1 MKEISLKGKSLNK
14 IFDFHIILPVI
25 FLVLMGLYCILSK
38 AYGSEEIS
46 VFYNYLNFI
55 ILGFI
60 LFLVVTF
67 LPEKFIYSLSF
78 PSYFLTLILLMLVL
92 VIGREISGTKGWL
105 RLGGFS
111 MQPSEFAKLAV
122 ILVSAYILSFGG
134 ITVSNVRGL
143 LTLVVIYVIPVSL
156 VAIQPDFGT
165 AIVMLG
171 ILWGLLF
178 WAGFNLNILLVSI
191 GIPIATLFYLKGIVE
206 FVIVVAIIFAVLY
219 YANRPKIIPIVISI
233 ALIVAL
239 AIPSRELIHYLPG
252 HQQARI
258 QAFIDPTV
266 EPTAK
271 SYNII
276 QSVLAVGSGGF
287 FGKGFFKGTQTQLGF
302 VIAQTS
308 DFAFSIPA
316 EEFGFVGAVSII
328 VAFLILIRRVVQI
341 GLQSRSLF
349 FRYINLGYS
358 FLLIIHFVENVGM
371 VIGLFPVMGIPLPFI
386 SKGGSFLVVNFLL
399 VGVAMNSY
407 RHLQQR

>member
-1 MKEISLKGKSLNK
+1 MKEISLKRNSLNK
-14 IFDFHIILPVI
+14 IFDYQIILSVF
-25 FLVLMGLYCILSK
+25 FLVLMGLYCVLSK
-38 AYGSEEIS
+38 TYGSEEIS

-55 ILGFI
+55 ILGFT

-78 PSYFLTLILLMLVL
+78 PSYFLALILLIIVL
-92 VIGREISGTKGWL
+92 VVGREISGTKGWL

-122 ILVSAYILSFGG
+122 ILVSAYILSIEGT
-134 ITVSNVRGL
+134 TVSNVRGL
-143 LTLVVIYVIPVSL
+143 LTLVGIYVVPVAL
-156 VAIQPDFGT
+156 VILQPDFGT

-178 WAGFNLNILLVSI
+178 WAGFNLNFLLVSI
-191 GIPIATLFYLKGIVE
+191 GIPVATLFYLKGIFE
-206 FVIVVAIIFAVLY
+206 FVIIVAILIAVLY
-219 YANRPKIIPIVISI
+219 YVNRPKIIPFIISI
-233 ALIVAL
+233 ALVVAL
-239 AIPSRELIHYLPG
+239 AIPSRELIHYLPK

-258 QAFIDPTV
+258 QAFIDPTI

-287 FGKGFFKGTQTQLGF
+287 WGKGFFKGTQTQLGF

-316 EEFGFVGAVSII
+316 EEFGFVGAVLII
-328 VAFLILIRRVVQI
+328 VAFLILIRRVIQI
-341 GLQSRSLF
+341 GLQSPSLF

-407 RHLQQR
+407 RRLKQR

>member
-1 MKEISLKGKSLNK
+1 MKAISLRRNSLNK
-14 IFDFHIILPVI
+14 IFDFQIILPVI

-38 AYGSEEIS
+38 TFGSQDIT
-46 VFYNYLNFI
+46 VFYHYLNFI

-60 LFLVVTF
+60 LFLIVTF

-78 PSYFLTLILLMLVL
+78 PSYFLVLILLILVL
-92 VIGREISGTKGWL
+92 VIGQEVSGTKGWF

-122 ILVSAYILSFGG
+122 ILVSAYILSIEG

-143 LTLVVIYVIPVSL
+143 LTLVGIHIVPLTL
-156 VAIQPDFGT
+156 VVLQPDFGT

-178 WAGFNLNILLVSI
+178 WAGFNLNILLVSV

-206 FVIVVAIIFAVLY
+206 FVIIVAILFTVLY
-219 YANRPKIIPIVISI
+219 YVNRPKIIPIVISI
-233 ALIVAL
+233 AIIVAL
-239 AIPSRELIHYLPG
+239 AIPSRELIHYLPE

-258 QAFIDPTV
+258 QVFIDPTI

-316 EEFGFVGAVSII
+316 EEFGFVGSVSII
-328 VAFLILIRRVVQI
+328 VAFLILIRRVIQI
-341 GLQSRSLF
+341 GVQSASLF

-371 VIGLFPVMGIPLPFI
+371 VIGLFPAMGIPLPFI
-386 SKGGSFLVVNFLL
+386 SKGGSFLVVNFLF
-399 VGVAMNSY
+399 VGVVINSY
-407 RHLQQR
+407 RCLQQR